1 MKGECTRRTDTVCG
15 REKDENN
22 SKVPRIPKIS
32 TGTVF
37 TRPPV
42 KNKTTTTK
50 KKRLKSPTI
59 RVSTEPGECVEIVFV
74 FKNKLNP

>member
-22 SKVPRIPKIS
+22 SKVPRIPKLS

-42 KNKTTTTK
+42 KNKTTTK
-50 KKRLKSPTI
+50 KKRPKAPTI
-59 RVSTEPGECVEIVFV
+59 RVSTEPGECVQIVFLC
-74 FKNKLNP
+74 KK